1 MHTFENK
8 NMWVTSEQAMDSKD
22 LILNAT
28 SQKNEIKVGMRI
40 VVKNIREGLSSRNE
54 RVLPLLCSFVTP
66 LTIVA
71 SLLHMSLLQL
81 AQSKHSN

>member
-40 VVKNIREGLSSRNE
+40 VVKNIREGLSLE
-54 RVLPLLCSFVTP
+54 TKEFCPCYVPLLHLSP
-66 LTIVA
+66 L
-71 SLLHMSLLQL
+71 
-81 AQSKHSN
+81 